1 MDSLPK
7 VSVIILNAF
16 RTADLEE
23 CLVSLKNTDY
33 PDYEIIVVDCMTEG
47 IAMFLST
54 KFPDVRLI
62 ALKEDIGPSAMHNVG
77 MQNSDPD
84 SRYLAFLD
92 NDIAVDP
99 SWLNALVQC
108 INGDGKIG
116 AVQSKIMLYDK
127 PGFFNTRG
135 NKANFLAVG
144 WPDGYNEP
152 DDGDIREKEIAFPSG
167 ACMIMRREALEKVG
181 GYDPDYFIYADD
193 MDTGF
198 RIFLAGY
205 RILSCPRSVI
215 FHKYRFLRNPRNFYY
230 LNRNRMYTF
239 LKLYETKTYIKLIP
253 PIMVYETAMIGYA
266 LLNGYLLHLLRA
278 YADVLKNIR
287 QIQKK
292 RSQIREYK
300 KISDDVVFSSLEG
313 GVHFPEI
320 SNHPAVKYLLN
331 PVLEKYRS
339 LFLLKPGEI
348 MTG

>member
-7 VSVIILNAF
+7 VSIIILNAF
-16 RTADLEE
+16 RTTDLEE
-23 CLVSLKNTDY
+23 CLESLKKTDY
-33 PDYEIIVVDCMTEG
+33 PDFEIIVVDCLTEG
-47 IAMFLST
+47 IAAFIST

-62 ALKEDIGPSAMHNVG
+62 ALKEDIGPAAMHNVG
-77 MQNSDPD
+77 MKNANPD

-92 NDIAVDP
+92 NDIAADP
-99 SWLNALVQC
+99 CWLKALVQC
-108 INGDGKIG
+108 IDSDGKIG

-152 DDGDIREKEIAFPSG
+152 DDGDNRVREIAFPSG

-205 RILSCPRSVI
+205 RILSCPKSVI

-230 LNRNRMYTF
+230 LNRNRIYTF
-239 LKLYETKTYIKLIP
+239 LKLYDTKTYMKLVP
-253 PIMVYETAMIGYA
+253 AVLVYETAMIGYA
-266 LLNGYLLHLLRA
+266 LLNGCFIPLIRA
-278 YADVLKNIR
+278 YADVLRNIHEIR
-287 QIQKK
+287 KK

-300 KISDDVVFSSLEG
+300 KISDDVVFSRLEG
-313 GVHFPEI
+313 GIHFQEI

-331 PVLEKYRS
+331 PVLEKYRY
-339 LFLLKPGEI
+339 LFLLKSME
-348 MTG
+348 TLTE